1 MSNINQKESKGKLDL
16 ITFIYGVGAAIVLV
30 GAMFKFLGWNYAN
43 EMFIVG
49 LTVEAIVFLI
59 SAFERKVTEKEYQ
72 WEQVFPQLD
81 NVDQAWNSVQTDG
94 YQSAMQQFS
103 ETLKE
108 LNNGLKEM
116 TSAVNEIK
124 TEMRSNVEQSS
135 SMKQSVSEFNALMT
149 GYNENLKKINE
160 QYNEILK
167 K

>member
-1 MSNINQKESKGKLDL
+1 MSNINQKETKGKLDL
-16 ITFIYGVGAAIVLV
+16 ITFIYGVGAAIVLI

-81 NVDQAWNSVQTDG
+81 NVDETGTAVQTNG

-103 ETLKE
+103 ETLRE
-108 LNNGLKEM
+108 LNTGLKEM
-116 TSAVNEIK
+116 TSAVNDIK

-149 GYNENLKKINE
+149 GYNDNLKKINE

>member
-1 MSNINQKESKGKLDL
+1 MSNNQQKQQKGKLDL
-16 ITFIYGVGAAIVLV
+16 VTFIYGVGAAIVLV

-59 SAFERKVTEKEYQ
+59 SAFERKVNEKEYQ

-81 NVDQAWNSVQTDG
+81 GPNQNTEMQVTDG

-103 ETLKE
+103 QTLKD
-108 LNNGLKEM
+108 LNEGLKDM
-116 TSAVNEIK
+116 TSAVNDIK
-124 TEMRSNVEQSS
+124 AEMRSNAEEST
-135 SMKQSVSEFNALMT
+135 SMKKSMSEFNSLMN
-149 GYNENLKKINE
+149 GYNENLKKIND

>member
-1 MSNINQKESKGKLDL
+1 MSNKNETKGKLDL

-81 NVDQAWNSVQTDG
+81 NADQVETAVQTDG
-94 YQSAMQQFS
+94 YQNAMQQFS

-124 TEMRSNVEQSS
+124 TEMRSNIEQSS
-135 SMKQSVSEFNALMT
+135 SMKQSVTEFNSLMT

>member
-1 MSNINQKESKGKLDL
+1 MSNINQKEAKGKLDL

-81 NVDQAWNSVQTDG
+81 NADQVETAVQTDG
-94 YQSAMQQFS
+94 YQNAMQQFS

-124 TEMRSNVEQSS
+124 TEMRSNIEQSS
-135 SMKQSVSEFNALMT
+135 SMKQSVTEFNSLMT

>member
-81 NVDQAWNSVQTDG
+81 NVDQAGNSVQTDG
-94 YQSAMQQFS
+94 YQSAMQQFQRNL
-103 ETLKE
+103 E
-108 LNNGLKEM
+108 G
-116 TSAVNEIK
+116 
-124 TEMRSNVEQSS
+124 VE
-135 SMKQSVSEFNALMT
+135 
-149 GYNENLKKINE
+149 
-160 QYNEILK
+160 
-167 K
+167 

>member
-1 MSNINQKESKGKLDL
+1 MSNINQKEAKGKLDL

-81 NVDQAWNSVQTDG
+81 NVDQAGTSVQTDG

-124 TEMRSNVEQSS
+124 AEMRSNVEQSS
-135 SMKQSVSEFNALMT
+135 SMKQSVTEFNSLMT

>member
-1 MSNINQKESKGKLDL
+1 MSNINQKEAKGKLDL

-81 NVDQAWNSVQTDG
+81 NVDQAATSVQTDG

-124 TEMRSNVEQSS
+124 AEMRSNVEQSS
-135 SMKQSVSEFNALMT
+135 SMKQSVTEFNSLMT

>member
-1 MSNINQKESKGKLDL
+1 MSNMNQKEQKGKLDTV
-16 ITFIYGVGAAIVLV
+16 TFIYGVGAAIVLV

-81 NVDQAWNSVQTDG
+81 NVDERGVEVQTNG

-108 LNNGLKEM
+108 LNNGLMEM
-116 TSAVNEIK
+116 TKAVNEIK
-124 TEMRSNVEQSS
+124 TEMRSNVEQSNN
-135 SMKQSVSEFNALMT
+135 MKQSVTEFNNLMT

-160 QYNEILK
+160 QYNDILK

>member
-1 MSNINQKESKGKLDL
+1 MSNNQQKQQKGKLDL
-16 ITFIYGVGAAIVLV
+16 VTFIYGVGAAIVLV

-59 SAFERKVTEKEYQ
+59 SAFERKVNEKEYQ

-81 NVDQAWNSVQTDG
+81 GPNQNMEMQATDG

-103 ETLKE
+103 QTLKD
-108 LNNGLKEM
+108 LNEGLKDM
-116 TSAVNEIK
+116 TSAVNDIK
-124 TEMRSNVEQSS
+124 TEMRSNAEEST
-135 SMKQSVSEFNALMT
+135 SMKKSMSEFNTLMN
-149 GYNENLKKINE
+149 GYNENLKKIND

>member
-81 NVDQAWNSVQTDG
+81 NVDQAGNSVKTDG